1 MGRKKEETSIV
12 RHRKVCTEVEIN
24 LFVDLS
30 VNDVSR
36 TVRRLINQSY
46 RTGNAGIERFQK
58 RFIYLRAYSKK
69 SLIDF
74 NDRRDEWGRSK
85 FGRAFAPDKDGRN

>member
-1 MGRKKEETSIV
+1 MGRKKEERSIV
-12 RHRKVCTEVEIN
+12 RHRKVCTEVEIM
-24 LFVDLS
+24 FVDLS
-30 VNDVSR
+30 VSDVSR

-58 RFIYLRAYSKK
+58 GFIHLRAYSKK

-74 NDRRDEWGRSK
+74 NDRRDERG
-85 FGRAFAPDKDGRN
+85 